1 MPTDARYAILLDEAA
16 RASGRLLE
24 ALRGHPLL
32 DATWVVRDAATLFER
47 VGRSGPAALVVV
59 AACRDPDGAARIAD
73 EVRRAWPA
81 TAVIALVAGPHARH
95 EARLRE
101 RGVRAFVTTEDPPDL
116 LTHAISVALAG
127 PTDLG
132 SSPHGVPG
140 AIEPAVTASELGL
153 SPRQSEV
160 LWFIVHGAPNKLIA
174 RRLALSEAT
183 VKEHVSAVLQR
194 LAVGSRVGAV
204 VRLRGRRLVVPGLT
218 ARHRPRADAPRG

>member
-16 RASGRLLE
+16 RASERLSV
-24 ALRGHPLL
+24 ALREHPLL
-32 DATWVVRDAATLFER
+32 DATWVVPDAATLFER
-47 VGRSGPAALVVV
+47 VGRSEPAALVVV
-59 AACRDPDGAARIAD
+59 GACRDPEGAARIAD
-73 EVRRAWPA
+73 DVRRAWA
-81 TAVIALVAGPHARH
+81 STAVIALVDGPDARQA
-95 EARLRE
+95 ARLRE
-101 RGVRAFVTTEDPPDL
+101 QGVRALVAADDPPDL
-116 LTHAISVALAG
+116 MTHAISVALAG
-127 PTDLG
+127 PAHAG
-132 SSPHGVPG
+132 SSPGDVPG

-218 ARHRPRADAPRG
+218 ARPRADAPRG